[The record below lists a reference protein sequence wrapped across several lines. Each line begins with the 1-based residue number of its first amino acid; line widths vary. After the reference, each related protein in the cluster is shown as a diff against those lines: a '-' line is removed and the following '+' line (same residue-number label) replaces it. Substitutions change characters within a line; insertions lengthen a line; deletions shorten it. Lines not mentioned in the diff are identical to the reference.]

1 MTQSATSSVIRV
13 AIVEDDVNLRSSVVA
28 LLNGAPGYGCAAELG
43 DGRAALDILPQI
55 KPDVILMDIQLPKL
69 GGIECVRELKT
80 LLPETPILMFTMF
93 ADDELVFD
101 ALQAGAVGYLL
112 KRSSPEGLLEDIKD
126 AHHGGAPMSS
136 LIARKVVQSF
146 HRNTATH
153 PPEEMPAPREE
164 ELLQLLAKGRSYK
177 EAAADMNVSLDTVR
191 TYIRRVYKKLHVNSR
206 QSAVD
211 RWRENRRS

>member
-1 MTQSATSSVIRV
+1 MSQDASTSTIRV
-13 AIVEDDVNLRSSVVA
+13 AIVEDDGNLRSSVVS
-28 LLNGAPGYGCAAELG
+28 LLNSSAGFACAAELG
-43 DGRAALDILPQI
+43 DGRAALDTLPQI

-69 GGIECVRELKT
+69 GGIECVRELKS
-80 LLPETPILMFTMF
+80 LIPDTPILMFTMF

-112 KRSSPEGLLEDIKD
+112 KRSTPEGLLGDIKD
-126 AHHGGAPMSS
+126 AHAGGAPMSS

-146 HRNTATH
+146 HRIKASH
-153 PPEEMPAPREE
+153 PQEMPAPREE

-211 RWRENRRS
+211 RWRESRRI

>member
-1 MTQSATSSVIRV
+1 MTQTACPNSIRV
-13 AIVEDDVNLRSSVVA
+13 AIVEDDSSLRSSVVT
-28 LLNGAPGYGCAAELG
+28 LLNSSPGFTCVAELG
-43 DGRAALDILPQI
+43 NGRMALDSLPQI
-55 KPDVILMDIQLPKL
+55 RPDVILMDIQLPKL
-69 GGIECVRELKT
+69 GGIECVRELKS

-112 KRSSPEGLLEDIKD
+112 KRSSPEGLLEDIRD
-126 AHHGGAPMSS
+126 AHNGGAPMSS

-146 HRNTATH
+146 HRSKASH
-153 PPEEMPAPREE
+153 LQELPAPREE

-191 TYIRRVYKKLHVNSR
+191 TYIRRVYKKLQVNSR
-206 QSAVD
+206 QGAVD
-211 RWRENRRS
+211 RWRETRRS